1 MRHQIILLAALA
13 SILAGCMSNATAPS
27 TTISPREAVMLA
39 ADAAPSGIPGTFEMD
54 VVATG
59 AQNGM
64 GFLNSQSDYRDQ
76 RNLTVA
82 IAPRLRT
89 AMTEM
94 LGEDPILFYKGKR
107 IIVRGQARR
116 VTVFFFGKDGERT
129 NKYYYQTHV
138 QLQAPN
144 DISLSTNDQ

>member
-1 MRHQIILLAALA
+1 
-13 SILAGCMSNATAPS
+13 
-27 TTISPREAVMLA
+27 MLA

-82 IAPRLRT
+82 ISPRLRT

-107 IIVRGQARR
+107 IVVRGQARR

-144 DISLSTNDQ
+144 DISLSTNEQ